1 MVYSIVTAFLRLVTK
16 VFFRQ
21 IEVVGQ
27 HHIPQDQPVIFV
39 GNHPNSLLDPVMIIT
54 NGTRRISFAAKDTLF
69 QYLPLRIIFS
79 ALGAVPIRRKQDH
92 QNTNKLDNTTAFDAL
107 FEVLKKNGCM
117 GIFPEGISHN
127 ESQLAPFKTGPARL
141 ALGSANETT
150 EPVYI
155 VPCGLFYSN
164 PGRFRSS
171 TMPAN
176 G

>member
-1 MVYSIVTAFLRLVTK
+1 MIYAIVTAFLRLVTK

-92 QNTNKLDNTTAFDAL
+92 QNANKLDNTTAFDAL
-107 FEVLKKNGCM
+107 FEG
-117 GIFPEGISHN
+117 GGF
-127 ESQLAPFKTGPARL
+127 T
-141 ALGSANETT
+141 
-150 EPVYI
+150 
-155 VPCGLFYSN
+155 
-164 PGRFRSS
+164 
-171 TMPAN
+171 
-176 G
+176 